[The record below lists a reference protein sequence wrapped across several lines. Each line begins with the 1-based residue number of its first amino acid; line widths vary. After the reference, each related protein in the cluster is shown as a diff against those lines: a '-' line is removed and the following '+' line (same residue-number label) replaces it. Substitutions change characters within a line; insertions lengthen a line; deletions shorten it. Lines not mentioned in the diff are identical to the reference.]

1 MSLVIRCCCQYLLSY
16 IASRV
21 REVNALLIG
30 KKEELVTSLD
40 GLSGH
45 VSGSFEENYE
55 SLRQSSRFTNR
66 YIVVGLSRVA
76 QSV

>member
-1 MSLVIRCCCQYLLSY
+1 MYLSSY
-16 IASRV
+16 IATH
-21 REVNALLIG
+21 VNALLIG

-45 VSGSFEENYE
+45 VSGSFEENYV
-55 SLRQSSRFTNR
+55 SLRQISLFTDR
-66 YIVVGLSRVA
+66 YIVVGVERVA